1 MTNSY
6 VISNKLNKFPSII
19 DTLVKVLFVLLTVQY
34 VVSYYAGEAG
44 IFPRYVLYIFMFFPI
59 INLLLVFF
67 YTRVKWSGYRLV
79 FILYFLFMVL
89 NTLLQAQGTSG
100 EILANFAI
108 YSAILTA
115 FYFSFV
121 NISFLFDVFKLVTL
135 IGVAGF
141 IYIMSTVSIDIDSA
155 IRRGYIWTEMFYYA
169 SLYWAVIPAV
179 ILSFLYERKILIVV
193 SYWILAIILNL
204 IFLKRFILVDSILLL
219 LVVLFI
225 NFNKDKKL
233 FSGFKF
239 YFIMASLVG
248 LSLYFASEFIVTLF
262 DATNERMESTTD
274 DVSGFDRFVEYR
286 NYFEKE
292 ATIIDFFIGK
302 GFSSFHKGLGKEA
315 YSLHTGWA
323 NFIFKGGVIWFI
335 LILIPFF
342 KIIAVIGKFKKL
354 PVDIQFSVT
363 LLLINVPRLFY
374 INMDNFQPVMLVF
387 FYALFKVAD
396 YKHSKSALPIV

>member
-1 MTNSY
+1 MSHSY
-6 VISNKLNKFPSII
+6 IISNRLNKFPSKVETI
-19 DTLVKVLFVLLTVQY
+19 VKVLLVLLTVQY
-34 VVSYYAGEAG
+34 VVSYYAGAAG
-44 IFPRYVLYIFMFFPI
+44 IFPRYVLYIFLTFPI
-59 INLLLVFF
+59 INLVLIYFIA
-67 YTRVKWSGYRLV
+67 RVKWSMYRFV
-79 FILYFLFMVL
+79 FIAYFFFITFNSIV
-89 NTLLQAQGTSG
+89 QAQGEVG
-100 EILANFAI
+100 EIVANFI
-108 YSAILTA
+108 MYSAILAA

-121 NISFLFDVFKLVTL
+121 GVSFLFDVFKLVAL
-135 IGVAGF
+135 VGIAGF
-141 IYIMSTVSIDIDSA
+141 VYSMSTESIDLESA
-155 IRRGYIWTEMFYYA
+155 IRRGYTWTEIFYYA

-193 SYWILAIILNL
+193 LYWILAIILNL
-204 IFLKRFILVDSILLL
+204 IFLKRIILVDSILLL

-233 FSGFKF
+233 ISGFKL

-262 DATNERMESTTD
+262 DATNERIESTTD

-302 GFSSFHKGLGKEA
+302 GFSSFHKGLGREA

-323 NFIFKGGVIWFI
+323 NFIFKGGLIWLI

-342 KIIAVIGKFKKL
+342 KMIPLIGKFKKL
-354 PVDIQFSVT
+354 PVDIQFSVA
-363 LLLINVPRLFY
+363 LLLIYVPRLFY
-374 INMDNFQPVMLVF
+374 ANMDNFQPVMLVF

-396 YKHSKSALPIV
+396 YKHSNAGLPIV

>member
-1 MTNSY
+1 MSHSY
-6 VISNKLNKFPSII
+6 KIFNRLKKMPSKVETI
-19 DTLVKVLFVLLTVQY
+19 VKVLFVLLTVQY
-34 VVSYYAGEAG
+34 VISYYAGEAG
-44 IFPRYVLYIFMFFPI
+44 IFPRYVLYIFFTFPI
-59 INLLLVFF
+59 INLVLIYFN
-67 YTRVKWSGYRLV
+67 TRVKWSMYRFV
-79 FILYFLFMVL
+79 FIAYFFLIASNSVI
-89 NTLLQAQGTSG
+89 QAQGEVG
-100 EILANFAI
+100 EIVANFI
-108 YSAILTA
+108 MYSAILAA
-115 FYFSFV
+115 FYFSFIGV
-121 NISFLFDVFKLVTL
+121 SFLFDVFKLVAL
-135 IGVAGF
+135 VGIVGF
-141 IYIMSTVSIDIDSA
+141 VYIMGTESIDLESA
-155 IRRGYIWTEMFYYA
+155 IRRGYTWTEMFYYA

-193 SYWILAIILNL
+193 LYWIFAIILNL

-233 FSGFKF
+233 ISGFKL

-262 DATNERMESTTD
+262 DATNERMEFTTD

-302 GFSSFHKGLGKEA
+302 GFSSFHKGLGKQA

-323 NFIFKGGVIWFI
+323 NFIFKGGVIWLI

-342 KIIAVIGKFKKL
+342 KMILLIGKFKKL
-354 PVDIQFSVT
+354 PVDIQFSVA
-363 LLLINVPRLFY
+363 LLLIYVPRLFY
-374 INMDNFQPVMLVF
+374 TNMDNFQPIMLVF

-396 YKHSKSALPIV
+396 YKNSKPTLPIV

>member
-1 MTNSY
+1 MSHSY
-6 VISNKLNKFPSII
+6 VISNKLNKFPSKV

-44 IFPRYVLYIFMFFPI
+44 IFPRYVLYIFIFFPI

-89 NTLLQAQGTSG
+89 NTLLQAQGKSG

-121 NISFLFDVFKLVTL
+121 NISFLFDVFKLVAL
-135 IGVAGF
+135 VGVAGF
-141 IYIMSTVSIDIDSA
+141 IYIMSTQSIDLEFA
-155 IRRGYIWTEMFYYA
+155 VGRGYTWTEMFYYA
-169 SLYWAVIPAV
+169 SLFWAVIPAV
-179 ILSFLYERKILIVV
+179 ILSFLYERKTLIMV

-204 IFLKRFILVDSILLL
+204 IFLKRFILVDSILLM
-219 LVVLFI
+219 LVILFI
-225 NFNKDKKL
+225 NLNRDKKL
-233 FSGFKF
+233 ISGYKI
-239 YFIMASLVG
+239 YFLIASLVG

-262 DATNERMESTTD
+262 DATNERVESSTD
-274 DVSGFDRFVEYR
+274 DVAGFDRFVEYR

-292 ATIIDFFIGK
+292 AAIIDLLIGK
-302 GFSSFHKGLGKEA
+302 GFSSFHHGLGKEA
-315 YSLHTGWA
+315 YALHTGWA
-323 NFIFKGGVIWFI
+323 NFIFKGGIIWFI

-342 KIIAVIGKFKKL
+342 KMISLIGKFKNL
-354 PVDIQFSVT
+354 PVDIQFSVA

-374 INMDNFQPVMLVF
+374 TNMDNFQPVMLVF

-396 YKHSKSALPIV
+396 YKHSKSTLLNV